1 MGQNLS
7 KILNI
12 WYQQSGSISSF
23 SPQYT
28 CFRPKAFS
36 ITLQETIFCRPEAI
50 SLVSETTVFYA
61 SRHPP
66 FRFSLPAFPL
76 RNTGKCRGKNLPK
89 AQRTVSRTGFSRF
102 TFPLNLLTT
111 SA

>member
-1 MGQNLS
+1 MHFFLFAS
-7 KILNI
+7 KYLFLV
-12 WYQQSGSISSF
+12 Q
-23 SPQYT
+23 
-28 CFRPKAFS
+28 KAFS
-36 ITLQETIFCRPEAI
+36 ITLQETIFCRLKAI
-50 SLVSETTVFYA
+50 SFVPETTVFGA

-66 FRFSLPAFPL
+66 FRFSQSVFPS
-76 RNTGKCRGKNLPK
+76 RNTGKCRGKSLPE